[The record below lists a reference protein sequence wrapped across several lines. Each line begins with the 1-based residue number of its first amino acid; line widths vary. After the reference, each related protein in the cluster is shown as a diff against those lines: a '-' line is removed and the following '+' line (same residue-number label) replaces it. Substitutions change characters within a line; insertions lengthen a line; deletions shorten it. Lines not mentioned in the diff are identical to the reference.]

1 MIFTKQT
8 YSEQVASYI
17 KERILVG
24 ELSPGDQV
32 KEVIL
37 AERLGISRAPV
48 REALHILM
56 REGLICSEPQ
66 RGKFIRALTAK
77 EVRDSYFIGGVLEGA
92 AIASSQ
98 AHFSE
103 EDHAHFAELLARM
116 RATAKT
122 ATNILDFSELDN
134 EFHNL
139 LLSRCDNPQLTEL
152 ARRSCLNISKF
163 LFYNHWSTLF
173 TPQEFCSRHEAIL
186 EALKSKDPVRV
197 EATVRDHYRE
207 TGERMSRY
215 AHQASPCSR

>member
-1 MIFTKQT
+1 MAFTKQT

-17 KERILVG
+17 KDRILMG
-24 ELSPGDQV
+24 ELAPGDQV

-77 EVRDSYFIGGVLEGA
+77 EIKDSYFIGGVLEGA
-92 AIASSQ
+92 AIAASLNR
-98 AHFSE
+98 FTV
-103 EDHAHFAELLARM
+103 EDRKHFADLLARM
-116 RATAKT
+116 QTTAATAT
-122 ATNILDFSELDN
+122 SILDFSELDN
-134 EFHNL
+134 AFHNL
-139 LLSRCDNPQLTEL
+139 LLSRSDNPQLTDL

-173 TPQEFCSRHEAIL
+173 TPQEFCSRHQAIVD
-186 EALKSKDPVRV
+186 AVASKDPVRV
-197 EATVRDHYRE
+197 ERTVREHYQE

-215 AHQASPCSR
+215 GR